1 MPLSS
6 ALFSSVTGLDATGT
20 AISVIG
26 DNIANVNTPGFKG
39 RRPEFADVLGQSIS
53 SAQGFSQIGAGTKVL
68 GITQGFS
75 QGTFETTNRGTDLAI
90 EGRGFFVLEGA
101 QGTFY
106 SRAGLFNFDKD
117 GYLVNPESLRV
128 QGYGIDS
135 TTGLS
140 NGVIDDISLGTPI
153 APPVVTGQVNLS
165 LNIDANDG
173 INTFDITDPTN
184 SSSFSNTLSV
194 YDSLGNDHPVT
205 FWYSK
210 TSASAS
216 GSVWRWNS
224 TVPSAD
230 STTAPSAGASI
241 VSGGGGNLTF
251 DATGTLTAMTGTPI
265 SFSFTGGAAAAQSV
279 AVSYGPLSGAAG
291 DQTTQ
296 YAQSSAIN
304 SFTQDGN
311 AAGSLQS
318 LVIDREG
325 YLTGQYSNGAT
336 VNIAQ
341 ITLANFPN
349 VQGLLSVGNNNFSE
363 SRVSGQPLLGAA
375 QSGNLGSIR
384 SSSLE
389 QSNVDLASEFVRLI
403 INQRAFQANTRTIST
418 TNDLLGALVQLGQ

>member
-1 MPLSS
+1 
-6 ALFSSVTGLDATGT
+6 
-20 AISVIG
+20 
-26 DNIANVNTPGFKG
+26 
-39 RRPEFADVLGQSIS
+39 
-53 SAQGFSQIGAGTKVL
+53 
-68 GITQGFS
+68 
-75 QGTFETTNRGTDLAI
+75 
-90 EGRGFFVLEGA
+90 
-101 QGTFY
+101 
-106 SRAGLFNFDKD
+106 
-117 GYLVNPESLRV
+117 
-128 QGYGIDS
+128 
-135 TTGLS
+135 
-140 NGVIDDISLGTPI
+140 
-153 APPVVTGQVNLS
+153 
-165 LNIDANDG
+165 
-173 INTFDITDPTN
+173 
-184 SSSFSNTLSV
+184 
-194 YDSLGNDHPVT
+194 
-205 FWYSK
+205 
-210 TSASAS
+210 
-216 GSVWRWNS
+216 
-224 TVPSAD
+224 
-230 STTAPSAGASI
+230 

-265 SFSFTGGAAAAQSV
+265 SFNFTGGAAAAQSI
-279 AVSYGPLSGAAG
+279 AVSYGPLSGAVG